1 VDAAPFDDAVDP
13 VQQAKAIVAE
23 LKKYDPKLH
32 AKPRWLVFNKLDMVP
47 EAEREQRVKDY
58 VKRLRYKGP
67 VFSISALARD
77 GLQPLMESIYT
88 HVAKDQRVDALPD
101 QRFDPPPAAQD
112 G

>member
-1 VDAAPFDDAVDP
+1 
-13 VQQAKAIVAE
+13 
-23 LKKYDPKLH
+23 
-32 AKPRWLVFNKLDMVP
+32 
-47 EAEREQRVKDY
+47 
-58 VKRLRYKGP
+58 